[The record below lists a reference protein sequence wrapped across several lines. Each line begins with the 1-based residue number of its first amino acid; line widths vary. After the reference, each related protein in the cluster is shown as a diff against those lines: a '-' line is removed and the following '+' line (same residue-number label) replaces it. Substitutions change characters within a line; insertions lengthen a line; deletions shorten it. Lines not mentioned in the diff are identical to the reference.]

1 MLQIGRGAHFDA
13 SVETNLDW
21 KEIGES
27 LPTDCN
33 IYLADSSHV
42 EGRDDEKID
51 RKAKEESARVC
62 EYDCID
68 YCNGHAVVVIGG
80 ETKGISWQALD
91 FSRKRKRP
99 GHRIHVPMMP
109 GIDSLNSA
117 VAGSIILFEISRQM
131 KLCSHKL
138 ITFSRSQDV

>member
-1 MLQIGRGAHFDA
+1 MLQMGRGAHFDA
-13 SVETNLDW
+13 SIETNLDW

-27 LPTDCN
+27 LPTDCS

-42 EGRDDEKID
+42 ERRGDETNDK
-51 RKAKEESARVC
+51 KAKEENAHIC
-62 EYDCID
+62 EYECID
-68 YCNGHAVVVIGG
+68 YCSGHAVVVIGG
-80 ETKGISWQALD
+80 ETKGISWQAFD

-99 GHRIHVPMMP
+99 GHRIHVPMMS

-131 KLCSHKL
+131 KLRSHKR